1 MNKMGFGYLRLP
13 KTADGAVDYA
23 LLSKM
28 ADEFIA
34 RGGRYFDTA
43 YTYLDG
49 ESERALRETVVKRY
63 PREKFMIAD
72 KIAPWKM
79 KTAEDGPRMI
89 GEMLE
94 RCGVEYFDVLLLH
107 GLTQENYEIAL
118 KFGMFDLV
126 RQMKKEGRA
135 KKIGLSFHDSAEVLE
150 RILSQQKD
158 MEIVQLQINYADW
171 ESVSLQA
178 KKLYETA
185 ARYGRE
191 IMVMEPVKG
200 GTLAALPEDA
210 AEYLPEGDES
220 HADWALRFAQ
230 GLERVSV
237 VLSGMN
243 TMEQMD
249 ENMRDIRP
257 LSDEEQACLLRA
269 AQAMR
274 ANTAVGCT
282 ACGYCES
289 GCPKMIAIPQYF
301 ALYNEYCRNPKDD
314 WKIQPVYQE
323 IARGRGKASEC
334 IGCGKCEKVCPQ
346 KIAIRENLEKTAK
359 ALEEE

>member
-185 ARYGRE
+185 VAVVRYF
-191 IMVMEPVKG
+191 G
-200 GTLAALPEDA
+200 GIKLGAGGLVRAYSSAA
-210 AEYLPEGDES
+210 AENLDG
-220 HADWALRFAQ
+220 ADIRVLEMCAERFVEVEYTGVDSAQ
-230 GLERVSV
+230 KFISTHTCTLLSTDYGERVRFRLAV
-237 VLSGMN
+237 KKADADGFERELTDYMQGRVRVEKG
-243 TMEQMD
+243 
-249 ENMRDIRP
+249 
-257 LSDEEQACLLRA
+257 EEYYAPFK
-269 AQAMR
+269 
-274 ANTAVGCT
+274 
-282 ACGYCES
+282 E
-289 GCPKMIAIPQYF
+289 
-301 ALYNEYCRNPKDD
+301 
-314 WKIQPVYQE
+314 
-323 IARGRGKASEC
+323 
-334 IGCGKCEKVCPQ
+334 
-346 KIAIRENLEKTAK
+346 
-359 ALEEE
+359 